1 MNIYIEA
8 LPMNLKLKNEMDD
21 IKLLLIELELPLIY
35 ANFKSL
41 NWYAGKIYYYY
52 VN

>member
-1 MNIYIEA
+1 
-8 LPMNLKLKNEMDD
+8 MNLKLKNEMDD
-21 IKLLLIELELPLIY
+21 IKLLLIELPLIY